1 MKWHRRFRIL
11 GLTLALLGGVSCTT
25 TDGALTGVPDAEPIQ
40 QPSQLL
46 GDLDLIDD
54 AGEILDGV
62 GGILGGAGDA
72 LDDLGGAVTE
82 SNPTTGGTG
91 GLVDGVVSPLGWVV
105 RAAGE
110 ITDLLT
116 CSEQKYVAVTQT
128 IGPKGGQIRVGEH
141 LLEIPARALSSK
153 VKITAE
159 QMRGSTNSVRFSPEG
174 LTFERPARLTMSYQ
188 NCAIVL
194 LPKTIVYTTE
204 KLEVSEVL
212 RSLDLF
218 KKKTVT
224 APIYHFS
231 RYAVAY

>member
-1 MKWHRRFRIL
+1 MSWYRRL
-11 GLTLALLGGVSCTT
+11 LTVGLTLAILAGVGCTA
-25 TDGALTGVPDAEPIQ
+25 TDGGLTGVPDAEPIQ
-40 QPSQLL
+40 QSSQLL
-46 GDLDLIDD
+46 GDLDFVDD
-54 AGEILDGV
+54 VGGILDGV
-62 GGILGGAGDA
+62 GGILGGTGNAPDDGGDA
-72 LDDLGGAVTE
+72 VGGGD
-82 SNPTTGGTG
+82 GGVG
-91 GLVDGVVSPLGWVV
+91 GIVDGVANPLGWVV

-128 IGPKGGQIRVGEH
+128 IGPNGGEIQVGEH
-141 LLEIPARALSSK
+141 TLQIPARALSRK

-204 KLEVSEVL
+204 KLEVLQVL

-218 KKKTVT
+218 KKKTVMT
-224 APIYHFS
+224 PIDHFS
-231 RYAVAY
+231 RYAIAY